1 MSYTETNPEESKPV
15 QNIISGQPIVVK
27 YSDEEIARMGY
38 QRYYLLELLPGPQYK
53 MTRLNSCNA
62 NDIQRTEGGEI
73 YDFFTLDY
81 NPLKPY
87 GLARHAQFVP
97 CENNLPPQPNSGG
110 RRKKRKTIRKKNK
123 SRRRSRKYKSFR
135 KK

>member
-1 MSYTETNPEESKPV
+1 MSYTETNPEET
-15 QNIISGQPIVVK
+15 NIISGKPIVVK
-27 YSDEEIARMGY
+27 YSDEEMRGARMDG
-38 QRYYLLELLPGPQYK
+38 QSYYLLELLPGPQYK
-53 MTRLNSCNA
+53 MTGLNSCNA

-81 NPLKPY
+81 NPLKPH
-87 GLARHAQFVP
+87 GLVRHAMFVP

-123 SRRRSRKYKSFR
+123 SRRKSRKYKSIRR
-135 KK
+135 K